1 MENVFPALPLGACC
15 REAAGT
21 SIHDNGIFPHSANL
35 GVEARWEASGT
46 ISASNPRSP
55 ANPFLPGRLA
65 WATVSSFPLERCFL
79 MRILLT
85 RMALMAAVALPA
97 IAPAYADECPVAAA
111 AKAKAASQA
120 HIQTVAF
127 NAQAKDI
134 VDTAVAAGDFKTLVA
149 AVQAA
154 GLVETLKGP
163 GPFTV
168 FAPTDA
174 AFAKLPAGTV
184 QSLLKP
190 ENKAK
195 LVAVLT
201 YHVVPGKVMASD
213 VVKLTEAPTVQGAK
227 ATVKVENG
235 VVMID
240 NAKVVKTD
248 IVTSN
253 GVIHVI
259 DAVILPPE
267 KK

>member
-1 MENVFPALPLGACC
+1 MVLQVILIYMDLHMKKTLI
-15 REAAGT
+15 AAVL
-21 SIHDNGIFPHSANL
+21 SL
-35 GVEARWEASGT
+35 GV
-46 ISASNPRSP
+46 
-55 ANPFLPGRLA
+55 
-65 WATVSSFPLERCFL
+65 
-79 MRILLT
+79 
-85 RMALMAAVALPA
+85 
-97 IAPAYADECPVAAA
+97 
-111 AKAKAASQA
+111 
-120 HIQTVAF
+120 AF
-127 NAQAKDI
+127 SVHAKDI